1 MTTPTVDDL
10 LQSTAIGNGL
20 HDWHCEGGTI
30 RVSTDDLRQALE
42 DAYDPMMPNWPA
54 LVEIDDA

>member
-20 HDWHCEGGTI
+20 HDWPCSGGAI